1 MARKKEQKAPQVPAA
16 AVVTPAVKM
25 TAEAPAEASAGA
37 SRGKT
42 MTLWLRPEHSKRL
55 DEEVARTQAQ
65 VGSAAK
71 VSRSS
76 YVMHAL
82 LTHLDAATKARK
94 S

>member
-1 MARKKEQKAPQVPAA
+1 MARKKEQKAPQVPAD
-16 AVVTPAVKM
+16 AVVTPPVKM
-25 TAEAPAEASAGA
+25 TDEAPAKVPSG
-37 SRGKT
+37 SPRGKT
-42 MTLWLRPEHSKRL
+42 MTIWLRPEHSKRL
-55 DEEVARTQAQ
+55 DEEVAKTQVQ

-82 LTHLDAATKARK
+82 LTHLDAATKGRK